1 RIFFFQAE
9 DGIRDGHVT
18 GVQTCALPI
27 SRETPDC
34 HFVNQFGNPA
44 NAQAHEET
52 TAPEIWEQMDHRL
65 DAVVCGVGTG
75 GTLAGLT
82 HFFARVAPEVR
93 MVLADPAGSGLA
105 SFATT
110 GRLPEKM
117 TPWLVEGIGG
127 DSVPPVA
134 DFSGVRAAY
143 SIPDSQAFRTCREL
157 LAREGII
164 AGTST

>member
-1 RIFFFQAE
+1 MMTRSDVSKGHPEYYRDVAE
-9 DGIRDGHVT
+9 RL
-18 GVQTCALPI
+18 A
-27 SRETPDC
+27 RETPDC

-93 MVLADPAGSGLA
+93 MVLADPPGSGLA

-110 GRLPEKM
+110 GRLPGDV
-117 TPWLVEGIGG
+117 TPYVGEGVRGESG
-127 DSVPPVA
+127 PPVSRP
-134 DFSGVRAAY
+134 SG
-143 SIPDSQAFRTCREL
+143 
-157 LAREGII
+157 
-164 AGTST
+164 